1 MDKIKIPTIVDF
13 LVENIEKEQDSIRN
27 KVIANQLIDVKR
39 EYENKE
45 TKTQFEKKLFNLVL
59 RLEQQKK

>member
-1 MDKIKIPTIVDF
+1 MVDF